1 MGKDGEQGHLRL
13 AAIHPTDNPI
23 AYPVHAAPP
32 QYLSFIRTCPG
43 LSRRESR
50 TAYAYRVNPWKIVEG

>member
-1 MGKDGEQGHLRL
+1 MGKEGEQGHLRL

-32 QYLSFIRTCPG
+32 QS
-43 LSRRESR
+43 
-50 TAYAYRVNPWKIVEG
+50 